1 MQHTHLF
8 KITPINTRLV
18 SVFEESE
25 KKRRKKKKAITGI
38 LSMEQRNFFM
48 LKIQGVTNLTPLT
61 ESRPRDSRRG
71 ASKNDKV
78 GSLVFHSF
86 F

>member
-1 MQHTHLF
+1 LLHHKMQHTHLF

-25 KKRRKKKKAITGI
+25 KREERKKKKAITGI

-48 LKIQGVTNLTPLT
+48 LKIQGVTIT
-61 ESRPRDSRRG
+61 
-71 ASKNDKV
+71 
-78 GSLVFHSF
+78 
-86 F
+86 

>member
-25 KKRRKKKKAITGI
+25 KREERKKKKAITGI

-48 LKIQGVTNLTPLT
+48 LKIQGVTIT
-61 ESRPRDSRRG
+61 
-71 ASKNDKV
+71 
-78 GSLVFHSF
+78 
-86 F
+86 